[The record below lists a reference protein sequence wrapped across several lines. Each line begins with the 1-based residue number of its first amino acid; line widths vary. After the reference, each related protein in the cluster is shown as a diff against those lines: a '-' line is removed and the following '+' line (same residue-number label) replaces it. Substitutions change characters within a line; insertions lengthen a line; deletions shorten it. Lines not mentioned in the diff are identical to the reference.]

1 MNKTSIFLIFTH
13 DNPRYNLK
21 SNSCTNSNTVSETTG
36 RPLLLI
42 SSCPSR
48 LPARCNIYPHG
59 VRGALGAAPHG
70 MREPERT
77 PAGQP
82 TADNYA
88 TVHSPDR
95 RSPCTIY
102 HVRAT
107 RPSFAFTRQL
117 ARCVGCGDGDGDGTG
132 GMDAAEEG
140 VVGATPLAGGL
151 LALVPVGQISN

>member
-1 MNKTSIFLIFTH
+1 MLSTNTCTQGPLWKPTREITEKTKCLKF
-13 DNPRYNLK
+13 RCLK
-21 SNSCTNSNTVSETTG
+21 SLVSVK
-36 RPLLLI
+36 LLD
-42 SSCPSR
+42 SR
-48 LPARCNIYPHG
+48 QR
-59 VRGALGAAPHG
+59 
-70 MREPERT
+70 
-77 PAGQP
+77 
-82 TADNYA
+82 NYA

-107 RPSFAFTRQL
+107 RPSFAFTPQL
-117 ARCVGCGDGDGDGTG
+117 ARYVGCGDGDGDGTG